1 MWLNTSSGRACL
13 DDLVIGFKFC
23 SSPLLPKATLPFSCL
38 APIIWLTCENNFCSH
53 TQFCV
58 CYQQGIPGASL
69 KVIFGDQIYIPII
82 HSSSERITSSQQSVK
97 IADCSFSCIVIRG
110 HFVNLQSEEK
120 IKTTVMVMAELALDL
135 SSEDLL
141 LPFGLNY

>member
-1 MWLNTSSGRACL
+1 M

-23 SSPLLPKATLPFSCL
+23 SSPLLPKATLPFSCF

-97 IADCSFSCIVIRG
+97 ITIQLKEQSAIRG